1 MRVRPTRLRPARR
14 RAGAAILATAVLS
27 GGLVAA
33 TTTTTSAA
41 PVNTTI
47 PLSCG
52 GRDAATNATLAGAAG
67 ILGSDKVGVTLV
79 VTGGD
84 VPETAGLDQEINAG
98 FNWTATMGQQLIDKA
113 AALIPALTVTN
124 ISVTQLVRGPATPN
138 EFSKTVAGP
147 ITIAPKVGVPA
158 NLPIGSVGGPI
169 TTTSGGIITYRVGA
183 VTLDAGLSVA
193 GANLGLKLTCSVQGS
208 NLIAKTTVRDPDAPL
223 FTPEVVTLEANPG
236 QTVTKDLLGE
246 VITPGKT
253 PLMPESLAITE
264 QPAAGSA
271 SITNGVFS
279 FTAPA
284 EAGTYSTT
292 VEVCGMP
299 KEESGTP
306 GIDEVQEVSL
316 GANWSGDGILAPR
329 PVAFSLKV
337 GEEETGLIW
346 TARHNVSD
354 LLWPLPLGGT
364 TPTPQNWAPA
374 DRAGLVNDYA
384 LFTTY
389 RAPTTAQIQGA
400 IERLP
405 GIGAGN
411 VEVTEI
417 KAGPNPNVVTGFN
430 VTFVGDKAAQDVPD
444 ITLGQWYT
452 VPPQEVF
459 DQISAAMATLSGS
472 LGGGDEDP
480 TPPRFASLAEANAY
494 IGANL
499 LTLTEQDWADWGD
512 ALTAELIAGLT
523 SAVPEI
529 LAWITGL
536 FPAKP
541 MLTTVDQGEAPVPP
555 APLCAQGIIDVTV
568 TEVAGEVV
576 VTPVEEPQ
584 VGGTSDTRGGAPIG
598 FVG

>member
-33 TTTTTSAA
+33 TTTTTGAA
-41 PVNTTI
+41 PVNTTVQ
-47 PLSCG
+47 LSCG

-79 VTGGD
+79 VSGGD
-84 VPETAGLDQEINAG
+84 VPETAGLDQEIDAA
-98 FNWTATMGQQLIDKA
+98 FNWTATMGQELIDKA

-124 ISVTQLVRGPATPN
+124 INVTQLVRGPATPT
-138 EFSKTVAGP
+138 EFTKSVPGP

-158 NLPIGSVGGPI
+158 NLPIGTVGDKI

-193 GANLGLKLTCSVQGS
+193 GATLSLKLACSVQGS
-208 NLIAKTTVRDPDAPL
+208 NLISKTTVRDPDAPL
-223 FTPEVVTLEANPG
+223 FNPEVVTLEADAG

-253 PLMPESLAITE
+253 PLMPESLKITE

-284 EAGTYSTT
+284 EPGTYSTT
-292 VEVCGMP
+292 VEICGMP

-346 TARHNVSD
+346 TARHNISD
-354 LLWPLPLGGT
+354 LLFPLPLGGT
-364 TPTPQNWAPA
+364 TPTPQNWAPS

-389 RAPTTAQIQGA
+389 QAPTAAQIQGA

-411 VEVTEI
+411 VVVTEL
-417 KAGPNPNVVTGFN
+417 KDGPNPDVVTGFHT
-430 VTFVGDKAAQDVPD
+430 TFVGDKAAQDVPD
-444 ITLGQWYT
+444 ISLGQWYT

-459 DQISAAMATLSGS
+459 DQISAAIAALSGS
-472 LGGGDEDP
+472 LGGGEGEP

-499 LTLTEQDWADWGD
+499 FTLTEQDWADWGA
-512 ALTAELIAGLT
+512 ALTAELIAGVT

-541 MLTTVDQGEAPVPP
+541 MLTTIEQGEAPVPP

-568 TEVAGEVV
+568 AEVASETE
-576 VTPVEEPQ
+576 TPPAGPE
-584 VGGTSDTRGGAPIG
+584 VGGVTDTRGGAGIG